1 MAQLV
6 ARLTCPN
13 CRQTFAAP
21 VEQILDVE
29 VDPTAKTRLLA
40 GQVNLVICP
49 ACGFA
54 STLDIPFIYH
64 DRKKELALVF
74 MPMSAGR
81 TDLERQQAI
90 GALSRAVMSTLP
102 QEQRKGYLLNPQ
114 VFFSY
119 ESLVNRVLEADGITQ
134 EMIQAQRERAELL
147 KRLLEAATPEDR
159 LQIVRE
165 NEARIDEDFFRILQ
179 LNLEQADL
187 LGNQEAVRQL
197 LEIQAMLAEQ
207 TPIGRRLAARTDAV
221 RALREQPTRENLLNL
236 LISTEDAATR
246 NILIRLG
253 LPLVDYLFFQ
263 KLTARIEAAE
273 TEAERQRLEA
283 LREEVLKIREKMR
296 EEARE
301 VVSARLQ
308 LVRELLASEEPELLA
323 RRRLVEMD
331 DLFLNVLASEIEAA
345 QQAGDSALAERL
357 QNIWQLVMKLFQE
370 QVPPELVLLTR
381 LAESPDD
388 ETTRRILQENG
399 RLLNEQFLTLLE
411 QAEKDMRERGEE
423 EVAQRLARAL
433 EIARPMV
440 QTEERRGKKRET
452 TERRTTPSGLIIARG

>member
-21 VEQILDVE
+21 VEQVLDVE
-29 VDPTAKTRLLA
+29 VDPTAKTRLLS
-40 GQVNLVICP
+40 GQVNLVVCP

-81 TDLERQQAI
+81 TDMERQQAI

-114 VFFSY
+114 VFLSY
-119 ESLVNRVLEADGITQ
+119 ESLVNRVLEADGITP

-147 KRLLEAATPEDR
+147 KRLLEASTPEER
-159 LQIVRE
+159 LRIIKE
-165 NEARIDEDFFRILQ
+165 NEAKIDEDFFRILQ
-179 LNLEQADL
+179 FNLEQASV
-187 LGNQEAVRQL
+187 LGSQEALQQL
-197 LEIQAMLAEQ
+197 LEIQTMLAEQ
-207 TPIGRRLAARTDAV
+207 TPIGRRLADRTQAV

-236 LISTEDAATR
+236 LLSAEDEGTR
-246 NILIRLG
+246 NLLIRLG

-273 TEAERQRLEA
+273 TEAERRRLEA
-283 LREEVLKIREKMR
+283 LREEVLNVREKMR

-301 VVSARLQ
+301 VVAARLQ

-323 RRRLVEMD
+323 RRRLAEMD
-331 DLFLNVLASEIEAA
+331 DLFLSVLASEIEAA
-345 QQAGDSALAERL
+345 QQAGDEELARRL
-357 QNIWQLVMKLFQE
+357 QDLWQLVMKLFQE
-370 QVPPELVLLTR
+370 QVPPELLLLSS

-388 ETTRRILQENG
+388 ETTRQLLQQNG
-399 RLLNEQFLTLLE
+399 RLLNEQFLALLE

-423 EVAQRLARAL
+423 EVARRLARAL

-440 QTEERRGKKRET
+440 QTEDRRGKKRET
-452 TERRTTPSGLIIARG
+452 TDRRTTPSGLIIARG